1 MGIRE
6 VAKRAGVSVSTVSRT
21 VNKIRAVNPDI
32 AAKVWKA
39 VEEVGYVS
47 NTQARALVSGRSRM
61 LGLIVSDITN
71 PFFPELIQGFE
82 REAVRA
88 GFEVL
93 LGSTNYD
100 PAQMSL
106 AVRRMIERKVEGV
119 AVMTSEMA
127 NSLIAQLTGRNIPLA
142 FIDVGPKAPHVSNI
156 EVNYV
161 SGLRE
166 AVDHL
171 YQLGHRRL
179 AFIRGPVKLKSARLR
194 CEAFRRAI
202 AAHKRDMPPGKLVQ
216 GDHNLDGGLR
226 AIRELLVLPDRPTA
240 VICSNDLTAIGVL
253 HGLDAEGLRAPHDM
267 SVVGF
272 DDIRVT
278 EFTLPPL
285 TTIQLSRQDLARLAL
300 QALTNDIETS
310 VAEQG
315 ATYQLGTRL
324 IVRDSTVALLK

>member
-6 VAKRAGVSVSTVSRT
+6 VAKRAGVSVATVSRT
-21 VNKIRAVNPDI
+21 VNKIRAVNPEI
-32 AAKVWKA
+32 AARVWKA

-47 NTQARALVSGRSRM
+47 NTQARALVSGRSRL

-82 REAVRA
+82 QEAVRA

-100 PAQMSL
+100 PGQMSL

-119 AVMTSEMA
+119 AVMTSEME
-127 NSLIAQLTGRNIPLA
+127 NSFIAQLTGRSIPLV

-156 EVNYV
+156 EVNYD

-171 YQLGHRRL
+171 HQIGHRRI
-179 AFIRGPVKLKSARLR
+179 AFICGPIKLKSARLR
-194 CEAFRRAI
+194 CEAFRKAM
-202 AAHKRDMPPGKLVQ
+202 AAHKRYMPPGKVVQ
-216 GDHNLDGGLR
+216 GDHSLDGGFH
-226 AIRELLVLPDRPTA
+226 AIRELLALPDRPTA

-253 HGLDAEGLRAPHDM
+253 HGLDAEALRAPRDM

-285 TTIQLSRQDLARLAL
+285 TTIQLSRQNLAHLAL
-300 QALTNDIETS
+300 QALAEDIETS
-310 VAEQG
+310 VAQHG
-315 ATYQLGTRL
+315 VTYQLGTRL
-324 IVRDSTVALLK
+324 IVRSSTAPPRK